1 MENPK
6 ELNPSVVGKVKC
18 PSPQERLELILL
30 GLARAQ
36 SIESL
41 CKEAGISRELFYRWM
56 ERVRTAGLLALEAKL
71 PGPKLL
77 EKKNLQT
84 EHLQLKEKMEQLL
97 KENRKLKKENRH
109 LSLVAKVAQRIIRRQ
124 AWGPI
129 PKVDSKKNGRRV

>member
-1 MENPK
+1 MKNPK
-6 ELNPSVVGKVKC
+6 ELNPPVPQKVKC

-30 GLARAQ
+30 GIARAQ

-56 ERVRTAGLLALEAKL
+56 DRVRTAGLEALEAKL
-71 PGPKLL
+71 PGPKPL
-77 EKKNLQT
+77 EKKNLPM
-84 EHLQLKEKMEQLL
+84 EHLQLKEKMDQLL

-109 LSLVAKVAQRIIRRQ
+109 LSLATKVAQRIIHRQ
-124 AWGPI
+124 AWGPF